1 MTDRNEIVCVLSDL
15 ILFVSHKKVAME
27 KTGELSISDMYIL
40 LPKLNRLCET
50 LIKEQ
55 KEAKGF
61 FDIFKHFESNKY
73 KLENMFIKMD
83 YDLDGFVDIP
93 EIRLAILNLTEGI
106 DAIIYIK
113 YVFLRSFSK

>member
-15 ILFVSHKKVAME
+15 LIREFLFVSHKKVAME

-73 KLENMFIKMD
+73 KLENMFVKMD

-93 EIRLAILNLTEGI
+93 EIRLALLNPTEGV
-106 DAIIYIK
+106 DVIIYI
-113 YVFLRSFSK
+113 

>member
-1 MTDRNEIVCVLSDL
+1 
-15 ILFVSHKKVAME
+15 ME

-40 LPKLNRLCET
+40 MPKLNRLCET

-93 EIRLAILNLTEGI
+93 EIRLAPTDGYGGHS
-106 DAIIYIK
+106 DVDQVTWIK
-113 YVFLRSFSK
+113 QTI